1 MPNWR
6 VPHYYLHLYNDI
18 VVTDE
23 EGFDF
28 SDLEAAR
35 GGAIENIRGLICE
48 TVSKGY
54 VNFNHRIDIADASGK
69 VLRSVKFG
77 EAVRVDG

>member
-1 MPNWR
+1 M
-6 VPHYYLHLYNDI
+6 

-23 EGFDF
+23 EGLDF

-35 GGAIENIRGLICE
+35 GGAIANIRGLICE
-48 TVSKGY
+48 SVSKGHI
-54 VNFNHRIDIADASGK
+54 NFSHRIDIADRSGE
-69 VLRSVKFG
+69 VLASVKFG